1 MTYSV
6 SETAERSGF
15 SVETLRY
22 YERIDLVIDVPRDTA
37 GRRVYGEEHLA
48 WLGMLRCLRETGM
61 PIQQM
66 SDYAEPTRGQATV
79 PCTSDSICCAN
90 TPSTSTPGSRRCSA
104 SECIWTRRSPGT
116 RHSYHRPPDAMR
128 TIVGIRSA
136 GERV

>member
-48 WLGMLRCLRETGM
+48 WLGMLRCLRQTGM

-66 SDYAEPTRGQATV
+66 SDYAELTRGQATV
-79 PCTSDSICCAN
+79 HERLDLLRQHAVHVDARIEEMQRQRVHLDEKIAWYE
-90 TPSTSTPGSRRCSA
+90 A
-104 SECIWTRRSPGT
+104 QLSPT
-116 RHSYHRPPDAMR
+116 A
-128 TIVGIRSA
+128 
-136 GERV
+136 